1 MFLDETLIITTA
13 DHSHVFTMGKYQ
25 SRGRSIF
32 EFTNQ
37 KSPIAKNRLP
47 YTTLGYV
54 NGPGAQI
61 NKTRRI
67 YNSTDL
73 KDPNFRWESL
83 LPLSSETHGGD
94 DEGWCQK

>member
-13 DHSHVFTMGKYQ
+13 DHSHVFTMGGYQ

-32 EFTNQ
+32 EFTNRRRT
-37 KSPIAKNRLP
+37 IAKDGLP

-83 LPLSSETHGGD
+83 VPLSSKTHGGD
-94 DEGWCQK
+94 DVGRCQK